1 MNVTIN
7 QLYHEFKKRD
17 SFSMTKDQFLLWLMR
32 SYVDRKC
39 GRWLVFQWEEIYR
52 HGIHR
57 NRFCLPTEKLLA
69 HFRQYTTRLEKKK

>member
-1 MNVTIN
+1 
-7 QLYHEFKKRD
+7 
-17 SFSMTKDQFLLWLMR
+17 MR